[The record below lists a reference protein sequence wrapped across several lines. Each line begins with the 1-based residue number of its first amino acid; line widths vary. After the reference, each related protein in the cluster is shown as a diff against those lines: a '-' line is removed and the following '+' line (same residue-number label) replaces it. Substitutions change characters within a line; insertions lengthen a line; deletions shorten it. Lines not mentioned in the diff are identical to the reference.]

1 MLNDRYDLTDR
12 LGAGGTGEVFRA
24 HDTRLDRVVA
34 VKLLRSD
41 AADASAR
48 ARMEAEAR
56 LAGGLS
62 HPGIARVLDYD
73 ESDEDEPR
81 PFIVM
86 EHVDGETLSA
96 ALRRDGAMSA
106 EHAMRVVAEVA
117 AALQV
122 AHESGVVHRDVK
134 PGNIMIDRTGRAVLV
149 DFGIARSPS
158 SEPLTSTGSIL
169 GTADYLSPEQA
180 VGRVATGRS
189 DLYALGVVAYS
200 CLMGA
205 PPFPRENDVA
215 TALAHVSEP
224 LPTME
229 GVPAPVASL
238 VRRLTAK
245 DPEDRPLTAAPHAPA
260 CPPSTRS
267 PPTSSTRRSTSTP
280 TSAGS
285 KATRTEPPLGV

>member
-169 GTADYLSPEQA
+169 GT
-180 VGRVATGRS
+180 
-189 DLYALGVVAYS
+189 
-200 CLMGA
+200 
-205 PPFPRENDVA
+205 DVA
-215 TALAHVSEP
+215 AKAAAPMPVLARLRKCLRVRWRSGSGC
-224 LPTME
+224 MA
-229 GVPAPVASL
+229 VYSL
-238 VRRLTAK
+238 VTVSSRL
-245 DPEDRPLTAAPHAPA
+245 
-260 CPPSTRS
+260 
-267 PPTSSTRRSTSTP
+267 SSVL
-280 TSAGS
+280 
-285 KATRTEPPLGV
+285 ATVV